1 MLYIDNVYVY
11 CCNMYICLLRMYFFY
26 CLHLLH
32 LIKKPSTPKSDVLFL
47 KLRSFYLW
55 YQILRN

>member
-47 KLRSFYLW
+47 KLRSFYL
-55 YQILRN
+55 